1 MAEKNRNYSIY
12 LLILAL
18 IGAAVFY
25 GCGSATSDAIPAIEY
40 QITGRYNSEFFTTQ
54 GNSSARAAQNYT
66 YGPNDN
72 IYIYS
77 ESDPSNYADI
87 DREESTYVLKN
98 LKPGKHYIVFK
109 HVPAGLGNDPMY
121 IVRSTKPVVL
131 TDSLPV
137 QQLNEALNAAKGTV
151 SITGKLLN
159 PSGQP
164 ISPTPNLYLWGQ
176 KIDVDPITGQ
186 FTTPKMPEGTTAD
199 LIVNAVNYKETTN
212 TVTFTENP
220 AYQEMTAVPTTAIN
234 EAPTVD
240 LSSSES
246 NYIVNSLVIISATA
260 DAKNNQQLEFIP
272 DIECT
277 LGSVTK
283 DSIDSNY
290 DETIRDGKYIRKY
303 YWNAPSEDCVATISM
318 TVKEKV
324 TGLSSTAKLQISIG
338 TGRYV
343 PNNKPQILNTTIYPE
358 GQLYG
363 GRDYTITCIATDT
376 DNETLNYSL
385 RVEPSTGST
394 IHRGESINSW
404 VWTTPDLDSTSS
416 FNLLFEVKD
425 PKGNKDT
432 ATKTV
437 SVGETRPNEPPTII
451 SKSTSPAS
459 NEVQSGSEI
468 TFIVKA
474 SDPENSDLSFSWTA
488 KKGEILKT
496 SDDKHN
502 ASMTWRAPYLNSNTE
517 TEITCKV
524 IDPFRSFAIATF
536 TITITPDPDHKAP
549 EVKLVVS
556 GTSDYYNGNI
566 PLFKAGD
573 QISLFGLATD
583 SNQNILIE
591 PKNYC
596 WFVTNPNGNITQL
609 QDKSEMAT
617 YSTTVDSVKGDY
629 SVRLTA
635 VDYSKITG
643 EQVADFRINTIPVTE
658 IQCNGAKVD
667 LNTGRMSPKSEHD
680 YKANSKTYDVF
691 QLGDTINLVAICSDV
706 ETNQTLLDNN
716 ASWLLNSTPYSGKNY
731 SPELSVKGLNTLT
744 LTTIDSKGESS
755 ATSTYQFFVNTPP
768 VFEVATSTKSGFI
781 KTDVVRLNAK
791 VTDDANGLSLTW
803 MVSYKP
809 KNSSTFTDYEA
820 YSLSGSNPVN
830 NSGNTLTSNIEVNA
844 STLLTLGTG
853 FKFKLI
859 ASDSMGTQTV
869 NEDIEFSIVD
879 SHEIK
884 DFIVASGGYDINQ
897 KPYTFEELTTLS
909 EPYDF
914 EAKQKFSIRSGS
926 NLWEDAM
933 TWKWSDSYWTNDT
946 PGNFTEI
953 PSGNVDGYTLN
964 GYEINDK
971 FGTHTIRLEGKSN
984 EYGIVAS
991 KSIDIF
997 INSTPQITFNN
1008 MVDGTIRFDS
1018 GSNATF
1024 TITIKEDNKN
1034 EKLGLKWTLVDLNDD
1049 CSENESSKETFESH
1063 DLTPATDDKSP
1074 VDMAGANEKNVTVT
1088 WNQIT
1093 NKTLTKGAKRVYVCA
1108 YDREEGGKAATA
1120 SVDILVNTLPKFV
1133 EVPGTTRLIAITVPN
1148 SSDNGEDY
1156 TAFKDQYATVGD
1168 DIPVYLIAEN
1178 PSMQL
1183 DFEVN
1188 PVDEDADSG
1197 NLVPGQNIIWKY
1209 TAFNS
1214 ESAQTTETG
1223 KTCKARFG
1231 IGLNT
1236 INVEIRDDLYGR
1248 YKKDGIAIYNH
1259 MCIATFSADF
1269 YIWHSMAWELNNRN
1283 GQTATALYNAGDGV
1297 FYIQYGNCKNN
1308 FAERYQLDCGVNPT
1322 LTRLVPGLVQP
1333 EIYLNGTDGE
1343 GNPKVIGTYTPKII
1357 TFIQSGDN
1365 SFSMLTNATDAT
1377 NLAAIDPN
1385 ADSVKYYK
1393 VSSDNEDPLEWISS
1407 YTIVKIDNPDENSTN
1422 KAFYKF
1428 ALPQRTSLSSV
1439 EGPNYPNND
1448 VKFPERI
1455 LSMTYS
1461 DSSDDT
1467 AGAMILK
1474 DWTAHTKGAIA
1485 AFSNA
1490 RYTYDAENTSPLYML
1505 DNAELDFSE
1514 NSKIRYL
1521 TKLGNSISQK
1531 LFVTDTN
1538 NQRLIRLKA
1547 DFSQANTINATNPI
1561 DICTTDSKYLF
1572 SLAEST
1578 TGDEPAISLYAI
1590 DNASATLLTS
1600 FAKYTTSTD
1609 NKVRAGK
1616 VKNPKSIIYY
1626 TRSSG
1631 DDYFGGLII
1640 LEEGSASGRNRIQV
1654 IRSNKADW
1662 LE

>member
-77 ESDPSNYADI
+77 ESDPYNYADI
-87 DREESTYVLKN
+87 DREQSTYVLKN

-159 PSGQP
+159 PNGQP

-176 KIDVDPITGQ
+176 KIDVDPVTGQ

-246 NYIVNSLVIISATA
+246 SYIVNSLVIISATA

-272 DIECT
+272 DIQCT

-283 DSIDSNY
+283 DSIDPNY

-324 TGLSSTAKLQISIG
+324 TGLSSTAKLQITIG

-343 PNNKPQILNTTIYPE
+343 PNNKPQILSTSIYPD

-363 GRDYTITCIATDT
+363 GRDYTVTCIATDT

-385 RVEPSTGST
+385 RVDPSTGST
-394 IHRGESINSW
+394 LRRGDSINSW

-437 SVGETRPNEPPTII
+437 SVGETRPNEPPTIV

-459 NEVQSGSEI
+459 NEVQSGSDI

-474 SDPENSDLSFSWTA
+474 SDPENGELNFTWTA
-488 KKGEILKT
+488 KKGQIVKS

-524 IDPFRSFAIATF
+524 IDPFKSFAIATF
-536 TITITPDPDHKAP
+536 TITITPDPNHKAP
-549 EVKLVVS
+549 EVKLAIG

-573 QISLFGLATD
+573 QISLIGLATD

-609 QDKSEMAT
+609 QDKAEMAT
-617 YSTTVDSVKGDY
+617 YTTTVDAVKGDY

-635 VDYSKITG
+635 VDYSNITG

-691 QLGDTINLVAICSDV
+691 QSGETINLVAICSDV
-706 ETNQTLLDNN
+706 ETNQTFLDNN

-731 SPELSVKGLNTLT
+731 SPELTVNGLNTLT
-744 LTTIDSKGESS
+744 FTTTDSKGESS
-755 ATSTYQFFVNTPP
+755 ATSTYSFFVNTPP

-781 KTDVVRLNAK
+781 KTDVVKLNAK

-820 YSLSGSNPVN
+820 YSLSGNNPVN

-859 ASDSMGTQTV
+859 ASDSMGTETV

-884 DFIVASGGYDINQ
+884 PFTVASGGYDINQ
-897 KPYTFEELTTLS
+897 KPYTFEELSTLS

-933 TWKWSDSYWTNDT
+933 TWKWSDSFWTNDT

-953 PSGNVDGYTLN
+953 PAGNVDGYTLN

-991 KSIDIF
+991 RSIDIF
-997 INSTPQITFNN
+997 INSTPKIAFNN

-1034 EKLGLKWTLVDLNDD
+1034 EKLGLKWTLVELNDD
-1049 CSENESSKETFESH
+1049 CTENESSKETFESH
-1063 DLTPATDDKSP
+1063 DLTPSTDDKSP
-1074 VDMAGANEKNVTVT
+1074 VDMAGSTEKNVTVT

-1093 NKTLTKGAKRVYVCA
+1093 NKTLTKGAKRVYVCGYDA
-1108 YDREEGGKAATA
+1108 YGKAATA
-1120 SVDILVNTLPKFV
+1120 TVDILVNTLPKFV
-1133 EVPGTTRLIAITVPN
+1133 EVPPENTRIIAIEVPD

-1156 TAFKDQYATVGD
+1156 TYFKNQYAEFEG
-1168 DIPVYLIAEN
+1168 IPVYLIAEN

-1183 DFEVN
+1183 NFKVN
-1188 PVDEDADSG
+1188 PTDEDG
-1197 NLVPGQNIIWKY
+1197 NVSEENIIWKY
-1209 TAFNS
+1209 TAYNS
-1214 ESAQTTETG
+1214 EGATASKTG
-1223 KTCKARFG
+1223 SLVEARFG

-1236 INVEIRDDLYGR
+1236 INVEIRDDLYDK
-1248 YKKDGIAIYNH
+1248 YKKDGVAIYNH
-1259 MCIATFSADF
+1259 MCIATYSADF
-1269 YIWHSMAWELNNRN
+1269 YIWHSMAWELVNNN
-1283 GQTATALYNAGDGV
+1283 KTATALYNAGEGV
-1297 FYIQYGNCKNN
+1297 FYVQYGNNENN
-1308 FAERYQLDCGVNPT
+1308 FAERYQLRTGVNPT
-1322 LTRLVPGLVQP
+1322 LPRLVPGHVKP

-1357 TFIQSGDN
+1357 TFIQSDA
-1365 SFSMLTNATDAT
+1365 SKFLMLTNSTDTT

-1385 ADSVKYYK
+1385 ADSVRYNRLP
-1393 VSSDNEDPLEWISS
+1393 SDEEIGLTWLAS

-1422 KAFYKF
+1422 KAYNSFG
-1428 ALPQRTSLSSV
+1428 LPKRVSMSSF
-1439 EGPNYPNND
+1439 EGKPYPGDN
-1448 VKFPERI
+1448 KFPECI

-1461 DSSDDT
+1461 DADPT

-1474 DWTAHTKGAIA
+1474 DWSTHPKGAIA
-1485 AFSNA
+1485 AFSNID
-1490 RYTYDAENTSPLYML
+1490 YSYDAENTSPLYFL
-1505 DNAELDFSE
+1505 DNSELEFSDY
-1514 NSKIRYL
+1514 SKVRYL
-1521 TKLGNSISQK
+1521 PQLGSSQK

-1538 NQRLIRLKA
+1538 KNRIIRLKS
-1547 DFSQANTINATNPI
+1547 DFSNANTIPATYPI
-1561 DICTTDSKYLF
+1561 DVCMTKSKYVF
-1572 SLAEST
+1572 SLAEKSDS
-1578 TGDEPAISLYAI
+1578 GNDDAIGLYSI
-1590 DNASATLLTS
+1590 DNNTATLITS
-1600 FAKYTTSTD
+1600 FAKFTTQPAQD
-1609 NKVRAGK
+1609 ANYNKKRAGK
-1616 VKNPKSIIYY
+1616 VINPKSIIYY
-1626 TRSSG
+1626 TNGSG
-1631 DDYFGGLII
+1631 DSIFGGLII
-1640 LEEGSASGRNRIQV
+1640 LEEGSAPGRNRIQV
-1654 IRSNKADW
+1654 IRSNKEDW